1 MENFGGL
8 EDVVKLKVKIGDK
21 LSNNNLNINHFK
33 EDILRILGEERSK
46 DTQYFKDLIRDTK
59 IRVSQRKEMWDNI
72 QDYKVIVLDN
82 IFRSNNTLDLV
93 ELLYELIEIER
104 YENK

>member
-21 LSNNNLNINHFK
+21 LSNNNLKINHFK
-33 EDILRILGEERSK
+33 EDIVRVLGEERSK